1 MSYLVLARKYRPRT
15 FTEVAGQQTAMRTL
29 ENAIRED
36 RVGHAYLFCGSR
48 GTGKTTTARILAK
61 ALLCERGPTPDP
73 CGECGHCRDVE
84 AGRHVDVT
92 EIDAASNRGID
103 AVRELRDGVGYA
115 PMRARYR
122 IYIVDEVHQITKEG
136 FNAFLKTLEE
146 PPAHVKFFFATTEVD
161 KVIETVRSRCQIV
174 RLSLIAEATI
184 AARLEE
190 VLAKE
195 GVQPGPGVT
204 AELAKLARGSMRDA
218 LTLTDQLIALVGAN
232 PVATDVQR
240 VAPHSSEERALELWD
255 ALERGDSAAA
265 LRCLPRADGGEV
277 ELCTALLEALRL
289 ALVCVLCSADAALFE
304 ADPERRAR
312 LVERAKRLGA
322 ERTQLWL
329 EELLHARE
337 RMALLPRHARIVL
350 EVTLLDLA
358 RPAHTLPIA
367 QLEQRLVALE
377 ARLAQ
382 GGATSARA
390 AASATAPAQ
399 RASSREPSS
408 AARGEAGEIPAPAPS
423 VRPDSAPL
431 AEASQA
437 PRAPAPSPASPLDAR
452 ASNPAASV
460 APLAAAPALP
470 AAAKPPA
477 STSVSASSSV
487 APSAPVS
494 ASGAPGA
501 TSAPAPR
508 PTSPA
513 SAPSAAPRPPIGG
526 FGNGSPASAVPRPV
540 AATPAHAAASTAP
553 QRGAAPAPT
562 AWRPSAGRPL
572 PTKGAPAPAHAAAWS
587 ATLEAL
593 GRTHDSLAGVL
604 SRCGSLADLGASR
617 AVVRVVRPSE
627 NERTLLAERGGV
639 SALAAALSQ
648 AVGRTID
655 VVIDDPAQR
664 PSGQSDEFTRKVA
677 ELFSGQIEEN
687 ER

>member
-218 LTLTDQLIALVGAN
+218 LTLTDQLIALVGAS

-255 ALERGDSAAA
+255 AVERGDSAAA

-289 ALVCVLCSADAALFE
+289 ALVCVLCTADAALFE

-382 GGATSARA
+382 GGAVSARGA
-390 AASATAPAQ
+390 APSVAVAQ
-399 RASSREPSS
+399 RASSREPAS
-408 AARGEAGEIPAPAPS
+408 AAVREAGETPAPAPGVGAAEPTS
-423 VRPDSAPL
+423 
-431 AEASQA
+431 AEASSA
-437 PRAPAPSPASPLDAR
+437 PRAPAPLVAR
-452 ASNPAASV
+452 ADEARVAPAAAPVAAAAPLASSERPPVSAPSTAANAARATSAPPLRAAPASV
-460 APLAAAPALP
+460 APLRPPSGSSGAGAPAGGSSRPATAAAPQ
-470 AAAKPPA
+470 AA
-477 STSVSASSSV
+477 
-487 APSAPVS
+487 
-494 ASGAPGA
+494 
-501 TSAPAPR
+501 
-508 PTSPA
+508 
-513 SAPSAAPRPPIGG
+513 
-526 FGNGSPASAVPRPV
+526 RPV
-540 AATPAHAAASTAP
+540 APPRA
-553 QRGAAPAPT
+553 AAPAPT
-562 AWRPSAGRPL
+562 AWRPSGGRPL
-572 PTKGAPAPAHAAAWS
+572 PTKGAPPPAHAAAWS
-587 ATLEAL
+587 ATLEVL

-604 SRCGSLADLGASR
+604 SRCGSLSDLSAAR
-617 AVVRVVRPSE
+617 AVVRVVRPSD
-627 NERTLLAERGGV
+627 NERTLLAERSNV
-639 SALAAALSQ
+639 SALAAALSE

-664 PSGQSDEFTRKVA
+664 PSGQSDDFTRKVA

>member
-390 AASATAPAQ
+390 AAPHAAPAP

-423 VRPDSAPL
+423 VSSDSAPL

-437 PRAPAPSPASPLDAR
+437 PRAPAPSPASPVEPR

-470 AAAKPPA
+470 AAERLPA
-477 STSVSASSSV
+477 RAPVSASSS
-487 APSAPVS
+487 ASS
-494 ASGAPGA
+494 SSSGAASA
-501 TSAPAPR
+501 TSALPPRTASAAPAPG
-508 PTSPA
+508 
-513 SAPSAAPRPPIGG
+513 AAPRPPIASS
-526 FGNGSPASAVPRPV
+526 GNGSPASSLPRPV
-540 AATPAHAAASTAP
+540 AATPTPAAP

-572 PTKGAPAPAHAAAWS
+572 PTKGAPTPAHAAAWS

-627 NERTLLAERGGV
+627 NERTLLAERSSV

>member
-218 LTLTDQLIALVGAN
+218 LTLTDQLIALVGAS

-255 ALERGDSAAA
+255 ALERGDSAAV

-289 ALVCVLCSADAALFE
+289 ALVCVLCNADAALFE

-312 LVERAKRLGA
+312 LVERAKRLGP

-337 RMALLPRHARIVL
+337 RMALLPRQARIVL

-382 GGATSARA
+382 GGAMSARA
-390 AASATAPAQ
+390 AAPNAAPAP

-408 AARGEAGEIPAPAPS
+408 AARGEAGEIPAPAPVVS
-423 VRPDSAPL
+423 PTSATPP
-431 AEASQA
+431 EAQPV
-437 PRAPAPSPASPLDAR
+437 PRAPAPWPAGPLDAR
-452 ASNPAASV
+452 ASIPAAPIASAS
-460 APLAAAPALP
+460 APP
-470 AAAKPPA
+470 AATRPA
-477 STSVSASSSV
+477 SASSS
-487 APSAPVS
+487 ASSS
-494 ASGAPGA
+494 ASGAPSA
-501 TSAPAPR
+501 TSALTPR
-508 PTSPA
+508 PASPA
-513 SAPSAAPRPPIGG
+513 SAPGAAPRPPSAGA
-526 FGNGSPASAVPRPV
+526 GNAAPSGAAPRPL
-540 AATPAHAAASTAP
+540 AASPTHAAAPVAP
-553 QRGAAPAPT
+553 QRSAAPAPT

-617 AVVRVVRPSE
+617 AVVRVVRP
-627 NERTLLAERGGV
+627 NEGERKLLTERDGV